1 MKVKIT
7 PQQLNGTIEA
17 IPSKSHAHRLL
28 IAQKLAALQGDGR
41 EDSLQIPAFS
51 EDIAATKDCLTQLDQ
66 GLPRFDCR
74 ESGSTIRFMIPVA
87 MALKDEAVFA
97 GSGKLP
103 QRPLSPLKEEM
114 ERHGCSF
121 GTSAQDADSA
131 KASANA
137 SVSGSKKA
145 SGRGVLESAKA
156 SATGDSHAADASG
169 RDVPEAAKTSAAAG
183 TSGTAKT
190 LMDAKDLEA
199 GTAKTSANVSS
210 GSAKDSG
217 RGVTSEICRIRGRL
231 QPGKYE
237 LAGNISSQFI
247 TGLLFALPLL
257 DGDSSLQLTTKLE
270 SAGYVDLTLQVL
282 REFGIEIREVRE
294 MHVVRENRESWEAR
308 ETREVR
314 EVIADGDAG
323 ADSAQKSQSAVL
335 AESENSL
342 DKKNFPAATSPDA
355 AERSDAAASP
365 KPATNSVAA
374 SEWDFKANSEIPFE
388 RNPGANAEFSSGN
401 CLIRYEIP
409 GNQVYREPEGLKV
422 EGDWSNAAFWLVAGA
437 LGGDVTCTGLNPQS
451 AQRDKEIITVLEKMG
466 AKIERKNTVY
476 HISENSIPLHGETVS
491 AAQFPDLVP
500 VIAVA
505 MTGADGASA
514 ITDAQRLR
522 IKESDRLAT
531 VCDFLTI
538 LGTDIRQTEDGLII
552 HENDCKC
559 SHEIT
564 IKDGRENGCKDT
576 PAGTA
581 AHCPSPPLSGGTVSS
596 HNDHRIAMA
605 AAVAS
610 CRADGPVIITGAE
623 AVKKSYPDFFTDFTR
638 LGGKIEILED

>member
-1 MKVKIT
+1 MNIKIT

-28 IAQKLAALQGDGR
+28 IAQKLAALQGGGQ
-41 EDSLQIPAFS
+41 EDPLAIPTFS
-51 EDIAATKDCLTQLDQ
+51 EDIDATKGCLAQLDEE
-66 GLPRFDCR
+66 LPRFDCR

-103 QRPLSPLKEEM
+103 QRPLSPLMEEM

-121 GTSAQDADSA
+121 EMLA
-131 KASANA
+131 
-137 SVSGSKKA
+137 
-145 SGRGVLESAKA
+145 
-156 SATGDSHAADASG
+156 
-169 RDVPEAAKTSAAAG
+169 AAKNPVAVNDSVAAKSPANG
-183 TSGTAKT
+183 SDAATA
-190 LMDAKDLEA
+190 
-199 GTAKTSANVSS
+199 
-210 GSAKDSG
+210 SG

-257 DGDSSLQLTTKLE
+257 NGDSSLQLTTKLE

-282 REFGIEIREVRE
+282 REFGIEIRKVRE
-294 MHVVRENRESWEAR
+294 KITDEDANAEKKVVISERAAEQ
-308 ETREVR
+308 
-314 EVIADGDAG
+314 
-323 ADSAQKSQSAVL
+323 ADSL
-335 AESENSL
+335 SL
-342 DKKNFPAATSPDA
+342 T
-355 AERSDAAASP
+355 
-365 KPATNSVAA
+365 
-374 SEWDFKANSEIPFE
+374 ANSEADLEGISE
-388 RNPGANAEFSSGN
+388 ANLESNSEN
-401 CLIRYEIP
+401 YLIRYEIP
-409 GNQVYREPEGLKV
+409 GNQIYREPEGLKI

-437 LGGDVTCTGLNPQS
+437 LGGNITCTGLNPDS
-451 AQRDKEIITVLEKMG
+451 TQRDKEIVTVLEKMG
-466 AKIERKNTVY
+466 AKIERENTAY
-476 HISENSIPLHGETVS
+476 HIAGNDAPLHGETVS

-500 VIAVA
+500 VMAVA
-505 MTGADGASA
+505 MTGASDASS
-514 ITDAQRLR
+514 ITNAERLR

-552 HENDCKC
+552 HENKNNTDP
-559 SHEIT
+559 S
-564 IKDGRENGCKDT
+564 
-576 PAGTA
+576 GTA
-581 AHCPSPPLSGGTVSS
+581 AHCPAPPLSGGTVSS

-610 CRADGPVIITGAE
+610 CRADGPIVITGAE
-623 AVKKSYPDFFTDFTR
+623 AVKKSYPDFFTDFTK

>member
-1 MKVKIT
+1 MNIKIT

-28 IAQKLAALQGDGR
+28 IAQKLAALQGGGQ
-41 EDSLQIPAFS
+41 EDPLAIPTFS
-51 EDIAATKDCLTQLDQ
+51 EDIDATKGCLAQLDEE
-66 GLPRFDCR
+66 LPRFDCR

-121 GTSAQDADSA
+121 EMLA
-131 KASANA
+131 
-137 SVSGSKKA
+137 
-145 SGRGVLESAKA
+145 
-156 SATGDSHAADASG
+156 
-169 RDVPEAAKTSAAAG
+169 AAKGAAG
-183 TSGTAKT
+183 ALNCATA
-190 LMDAKDLEA
+190 
-199 GTAKTSANVSS
+199 
-210 GSAKDSG
+210 SG

-257 DGDSSLQLTTKLE
+257 NGDSSLQLTTKLE

-294 MHVVRENRESWEAR
+294 KITDEDANAGKKVVISERAAEQ
-308 ETREVR
+308 
-314 EVIADGDAG
+314 
-323 ADSAQKSQSAVL
+323 ADSL
-335 AESENSL
+335 SL
-342 DKKNFPAATSPDA
+342 T
-355 AERSDAAASP
+355 
-365 KPATNSVAA
+365 
-374 SEWDFKANSEIPFE
+374 ANSEADLEGISE
-388 RNPGANAEFSSGN
+388 ANLESNSEN
-401 CLIRYEIP
+401 YLIRYEIP
-409 GNQVYREPEGLKV
+409 GNQIYREPEGLKV

-437 LGGDVTCTGLNPQS
+437 LGGNITCTGLNPDS
-451 AQRDKEIITVLEKMG
+451 TQRDKEIVTVLEKMG
-466 AKIERKNTVY
+466 AKIERENTAY
-476 HISENSIPLHGETVS
+476 HIAGNDAPLHGETVS

-500 VIAVA
+500 VMAVA
-505 MTGADGASA
+505 MTGASDASS
-514 ITDAQRLR
+514 ITNAERLR

-538 LGTDIRQTEDGLII
+538 LGTDIRQIEDGLII
-552 HENDCKC
+552 HENKNNTDP
-559 SHEIT
+559 S
-564 IKDGRENGCKDT
+564 
-576 PAGTA
+576 GTA
-581 AHCPSPPLSGGTVSS
+581 AHCPAPPLSGGTVSS

-610 CRADGPVIITGAE
+610 CRADGPIVITGAE
-623 AVKKSYPDFFTDFTR
+623 AVKKSYPDFFTDFTK

>member
-1 MKVKIT
+1 MNIKIT

-28 IAQKLAALQGDGR
+28 IAQKRAALQGGGQ
-41 EDSLQIPAFS
+41 EDPLAIPTFS
-51 EDIAATKDCLTQLDQ
+51 EDIDATKGCLAQLDEA
-66 GLPRFDCR
+66 LPRFDCR

-121 GTSAQDADSA
+121 EMLATAKGAAGALNCA
-131 KASANA
+131 KAS
-137 SVSGSKKA
+137 
-145 SGRGVLESAKA
+145 E
-156 SATGDSHAADASG
+156 
-169 RDVPEAAKTSAAAG
+169 
-183 TSGTAKT
+183 
-190 LMDAKDLEA
+190 
-199 GTAKTSANVSS
+199 
-210 GSAKDSG
+210 

-257 DGDSSLQLTTKLE
+257 NGDSSLQLTTKLE

-282 REFGIEIREVRE
+282 REFGIEIQEVRE
-294 MHVVRENRESWEAR
+294 KITDEDANVGKKVVISERAAEQ
-308 ETREVR
+308 
-314 EVIADGDAG
+314 
-323 ADSAQKSQSAVL
+323 ADSL
-335 AESENSL
+335 SL
-342 DKKNFPAATSPDA
+342 T
-355 AERSDAAASP
+355 
-365 KPATNSVAA
+365 
-374 SEWDFKANSEIPFE
+374 ANSEADLEGISE
-388 RNPGANAEFSSGN
+388 ANLESNSEN
-401 CLIRYEIP
+401 YLIRYEIP
-409 GNQVYREPEGLKV
+409 GNQIYREPEGLKV

-437 LGGDVTCTGLNPQS
+437 LGGNITCTGLNPDS
-451 AQRDKEIITVLEKMG
+451 TQRDKEIVTVLEKMG
-466 AKIERKNTVY
+466 AKIERENTAY
-476 HISENSIPLHGETVS
+476 HIAGNGAPLHGETVS

-500 VIAVA
+500 VMAVA
-505 MTGADGASA
+505 MTGAGDASS
-514 ITDAQRLR
+514 ITNAERLR

-552 HENDCKC
+552 HENKNNTDP
-559 SHEIT
+559 S
-564 IKDGRENGCKDT
+564 
-576 PAGTA
+576 GTA
-581 AHCPSPPLSGGTVSS
+581 AHCPAPPLSGGTVSS

-610 CRADGPVIITGAE
+610 CRADGPIVITGAE
-623 AVKKSYPDFFTDFTR
+623 AVKKSYPDFFTDFVK

>member
-1 MKVKIT
+1 MNIKIT

-28 IAQKLAALQGDGR
+28 IAQKLAALQGGGQ
-41 EDSLQIPAFS
+41 EDPLAIPTFS
-51 EDIAATKDCLTQLDQ
+51 EDIDATKGCLAQLDEA
-66 GLPRFDCR
+66 LPRFDCR

-121 GTSAQDADSA
+121 EMLATAKNPAAVNDS
-131 KASANA
+131 
-137 SVSGSKKA
+137 V
-145 SGRGVLESAKA
+145 
-156 SATGDSHAADASG
+156 
-169 RDVPEAAKTSAAAG
+169 AAKSPANGSDAA
-183 TSGTAKT
+183 TA
-190 LMDAKDLEA
+190 
-199 GTAKTSANVSS
+199 
-210 GSAKDSG
+210 SG

-257 DGDSSLQLTTKLE
+257 NGDSSLQLTTKLE

-294 MHVVRENRESWEAR
+294 KITDEDANAGKKVVISERAAEQ
-308 ETREVR
+308 
-314 EVIADGDAG
+314 
-323 ADSAQKSQSAVL
+323 ADSL
-335 AESENSL
+335 SL
-342 DKKNFPAATSPDA
+342 T
-355 AERSDAAASP
+355 
-365 KPATNSVAA
+365 
-374 SEWDFKANSEIPFE
+374 ANSEADLEGISE
-388 RNPGANAEFSSGN
+388 ANLESNSEN
-401 CLIRYEIP
+401 YLIRYEIP
-409 GNQVYREPEGLKV
+409 GNQIYREPEGLKV

-437 LGGDVTCTGLNPQS
+437 LGGNITCTGLNPDS
-451 AQRDKEIITVLEKMG
+451 TQRDKEIVTVLEKMG
-466 AKIERKNTVY
+466 AKIERENTAY
-476 HISENSIPLHGETVS
+476 HIAGNDAPLHGETVS

-500 VIAVA
+500 VMAVA
-505 MTGADGASA
+505 MTGVSDASS
-514 ITDAQRLR
+514 ITNAERLR

-552 HENDCKC
+552 HENKNNTDP
-559 SHEIT
+559 S
-564 IKDGRENGCKDT
+564 
-576 PAGTA
+576 GTA
-581 AHCPSPPLSGGTVSS
+581 AHCLAPPLSGGTVSS

-610 CRADGPVIITGAE
+610 CRADGPIVITGAE
-623 AVKKSYPDFFTDFTR
+623 AVKKSYPDFFTDFVK

>member
-1 MKVKIT
+1 MNIKIT

-28 IAQKLAALQGDGR
+28 IAQKLAALQGGGQ
-41 EDSLQIPAFS
+41 EDPLAIPTFS
-51 EDIAATKDCLTQLDQ
+51 EDIDATKGCLAQLDEE
-66 GLPRFDCR
+66 LPRFDCR

-121 GTSAQDADSA
+121 EMLA
-131 KASANA
+131 
-137 SVSGSKKA
+137 
-145 SGRGVLESAKA
+145 
-156 SATGDSHAADASG
+156 
-169 RDVPEAAKTSAAAG
+169 AAKGAAG
-183 TSGTAKT
+183 ALNCATA
-190 LMDAKDLEA
+190 
-199 GTAKTSANVSS
+199 
-210 GSAKDSG
+210 SG

-257 DGDSSLQLTTKLE
+257 NGDSSLQLTTKLE

-294 MHVVRENRESWEAR
+294 KITDEDANAGKKVVISERAAEQ
-308 ETREVR
+308 
-314 EVIADGDAG
+314 
-323 ADSAQKSQSAVL
+323 ADSL
-335 AESENSL
+335 SL
-342 DKKNFPAATSPDA
+342 T
-355 AERSDAAASP
+355 
-365 KPATNSVAA
+365 
-374 SEWDFKANSEIPFE
+374 ANSEADLEGISE
-388 RNPGANAEFSSGN
+388 ANLESNSEN
-401 CLIRYEIP
+401 YLIRYEIP
-409 GNQVYREPEGLKV
+409 GNQIYREPEGLKV

-437 LGGDVTCTGLNPQS
+437 LGGNITCTGLNPDS
-451 AQRDKEIITVLEKMG
+451 TQRDKEIVTVLEKMG
-466 AKIERKNTVY
+466 AKIERKNTAY
-476 HISENSIPLHGETVS
+476 HIAGNDAPLHGETVS

-500 VIAVA
+500 VMAVA
-505 MTGADGASA
+505 MTGASDVSS
-514 ITDAQRLR
+514 ITNAERLR

-552 HENDCKC
+552 HENKNNTDP
-559 SHEIT
+559 S
-564 IKDGRENGCKDT
+564 
-576 PAGTA
+576 GTA
-581 AHCPSPPLSGGTVSS
+581 AHCPAPPLSGGTVSS

-610 CRADGPVIITGAE
+610 CRADGPIVITGAE
-623 AVKKSYPDFFTDFTR
+623 AVKKSYPDFFTDFVK

>member
-1 MKVKIT
+1 MNIKIT

-28 IAQKLAALQGDGR
+28 IAQKLAALQGGGQ
-41 EDSLQIPAFS
+41 EDPLAIPTFS
-51 EDIAATKDCLTQLDQ
+51 EDIDATKGCLAQLDEE
-66 GLPRFDCR
+66 LPRFDCR

-103 QRPLSPLKEEM
+103 QRPLSPLMEEM

-121 GTSAQDADSA
+121 EMLAAAKGAAGALNCA
-131 KASANA
+131 KAS
-137 SVSGSKKA
+137 
-145 SGRGVLESAKA
+145 E
-156 SATGDSHAADASG
+156 
-169 RDVPEAAKTSAAAG
+169 
-183 TSGTAKT
+183 
-190 LMDAKDLEA
+190 
-199 GTAKTSANVSS
+199 
-210 GSAKDSG
+210 

-247 TGLLFALPLL
+247 TGLLFTLPLL
-257 DGDSSLQLTTKLE
+257 NGDSSLQLTTKLE

-294 MHVVRENRESWEAR
+294 KITDEDANAGKKVVISERAAEQ
-308 ETREVR
+308 
-314 EVIADGDAG
+314 
-323 ADSAQKSQSAVL
+323 ADSL
-335 AESENSL
+335 SL
-342 DKKNFPAATSPDA
+342 T
-355 AERSDAAASP
+355 
-365 KPATNSVAA
+365 
-374 SEWDFKANSEIPFE
+374 ANSEADLEGISE
-388 RNPGANAEFSSGN
+388 ANLESNSEN
-401 CLIRYEIP
+401 YLIRYEIP
-409 GNQVYREPEGLKV
+409 GNQIYREPEGLKV

-437 LGGDVTCTGLNPQS
+437 LGGNITCTGLNPDS
-451 AQRDKEIITVLEKMG
+451 TQRDKEIVTVLEKMG
-466 AKIERKNTVY
+466 AKIERENTAY
-476 HISENSIPLHGETVS
+476 HIAGNDAPLHGETVS

-500 VIAVA
+500 VMAVA
-505 MTGADGASA
+505 MTGASGTSS
-514 ITDAQRLR
+514 ITNAERLR

-552 HENDCKC
+552 HENKNNTDP
-559 SHEIT
+559 S
-564 IKDGRENGCKDT
+564 
-576 PAGTA
+576 GTA
-581 AHCPSPPLSGGTVSS
+581 AHCPAPPLSGGTVSS

-610 CRADGPVIITGAE
+610 CRADGPIVITGAE
-623 AVKKSYPDFFTDFTR
+623 AVKKSYPDFFTDFVK

>member
-1 MKVKIT
+1 MNIKIT

-28 IAQKLAALQGDGR
+28 IAQKLAALQGGGQ
-41 EDSLQIPAFS
+41 EDPLAIPTFS
-51 EDIAATKDCLTQLDQ
+51 EDIDATKGCLAQLDEE
-66 GLPRFDCR
+66 LPRFDCR

-121 GTSAQDADSA
+121 EMLATAKNPAAVNDS
-131 KASANA
+131 
-137 SVSGSKKA
+137 V
-145 SGRGVLESAKA
+145 
-156 SATGDSHAADASG
+156 
-169 RDVPEAAKTSAAAG
+169 AAKSPANGSDAA
-183 TSGTAKT
+183 T
-190 LMDAKDLEA
+190 
-199 GTAKTSANVSS
+199 V
-210 GSAKDSG
+210 SG
-217 RGVTSEICRIRGRL
+217 RGVTSEICRIRSRL

-257 DGDSSLQLTTKLE
+257 NGDSSLQLTTKLE

-294 MHVVRENRESWEAR
+294 KITDEDANAGKKVVISERAAEQ
-308 ETREVR
+308 
-314 EVIADGDAG
+314 
-323 ADSAQKSQSAVL
+323 ADSL
-335 AESENSL
+335 SL
-342 DKKNFPAATSPDA
+342 T
-355 AERSDAAASP
+355 
-365 KPATNSVAA
+365 
-374 SEWDFKANSEIPFE
+374 ANSEADLEGISE
-388 RNPGANAEFSSGN
+388 ANLESNSEN
-401 CLIRYEIP
+401 YLIRYEIP
-409 GNQVYREPEGLKV
+409 GNQIYREPEGLKV

-437 LGGDVTCTGLNPQS
+437 LGGNITCTGLNPDS
-451 AQRDKEIITVLEKMG
+451 TQRDKEIVTVLEKMG
-466 AKIERKNTVY
+466 AKIERKNTAY
-476 HISENSIPLHGETVS
+476 HIVGNGAPLHGETVS

-500 VIAVA
+500 VMAVA
-505 MTGADGASA
+505 MTGASDASS
-514 ITDAQRLR
+514 ITNAERLR

-552 HENDCKC
+552 HENKNNTDP
-559 SHEIT
+559 S
-564 IKDGRENGCKDT
+564 
-576 PAGTA
+576 GTA
-581 AHCPSPPLSGGTVSS
+581 AHCPAPPLSGGTVSS

-623 AVKKSYPDFFTDFTR
+623 AVKKSYPDFFTDFTK

>member
-1 MKVKIT
+1 MNIKIT

-28 IAQKLAALQGDGR
+28 IAQKLAALQGGGQ
-41 EDSLQIPAFS
+41 EDPLAIPTFS
-51 EDIAATKDCLTQLDQ
+51 EDIDATKGCLAQLDEE
-66 GLPRFDCR
+66 LPRFDCR

-103 QRPLSPLKEEM
+103 QRPLSPLMEEM

-121 GTSAQDADSA
+121 EMLAAAKGAAGALNCA
-131 KASANA
+131 KAS
-137 SVSGSKKA
+137 
-145 SGRGVLESAKA
+145 E
-156 SATGDSHAADASG
+156 
-169 RDVPEAAKTSAAAG
+169 
-183 TSGTAKT
+183 
-190 LMDAKDLEA
+190 
-199 GTAKTSANVSS
+199 
-210 GSAKDSG
+210 

-257 DGDSSLQLTTKLE
+257 NSDSSLQLTTKLE

-282 REFGIEIREVRE
+282 REFGIEIREVWE
-294 MHVVRENRESWEAR
+294 KITDEDANAGKKVVISERAAEQ
-308 ETREVR
+308 
-314 EVIADGDAG
+314 
-323 ADSAQKSQSAVL
+323 ADSL
-335 AESENSL
+335 SL
-342 DKKNFPAATSPDA
+342 T
-355 AERSDAAASP
+355 
-365 KPATNSVAA
+365 
-374 SEWDFKANSEIPFE
+374 ANSEADLEGISE
-388 RNPGANAEFSSGN
+388 ANLESNSEN
-401 CLIRYEIP
+401 YLIRYEIP
-409 GNQVYREPEGLKV
+409 GNQIYREPEGLKV

-437 LGGDVTCTGLNPQS
+437 LGGNITCTGLNPDS
-451 AQRDKEIITVLEKMG
+451 TQRDKEIVTVLEKMG
-466 AKIERKNTVY
+466 AKIERENTAY
-476 HISENSIPLHGETVS
+476 HIAGNDAPLHGETVS

-500 VIAVA
+500 VMAVA
-505 MTGADGASA
+505 MTWASGTSS
-514 ITDAQRLR
+514 ITNAERLR

-552 HENDCKC
+552 HENKSNTDP
-559 SHEIT
+559 S
-564 IKDGRENGCKDT
+564 
-576 PAGTA
+576 GTA
-581 AHCPSPPLSGGTVSS
+581 AHCPAPPLSGGTVSS

-610 CRADGPVIITGAE
+610 CRADGPIVITGAE
-623 AVKKSYPDFFTDFTR
+623 AVKKSYPDFFTDFVK

>member
-1 MKVKIT
+1 MNIKIT

-28 IAQKLAALQGDGR
+28 IAQKLAALQGGGQ
-41 EDSLQIPAFS
+41 EDPLAIPTFS
-51 EDIAATKDCLTQLDQ
+51 EDIDATKGCLAQLDEE
-66 GLPRFDCR
+66 LPRFDCR

-121 GTSAQDADSA
+121 EMLAAAKGAAGALNCA
-131 KASANA
+131 KAS
-137 SVSGSKKA
+137 
-145 SGRGVLESAKA
+145 E
-156 SATGDSHAADASG
+156 
-169 RDVPEAAKTSAAAG
+169 
-183 TSGTAKT
+183 
-190 LMDAKDLEA
+190 
-199 GTAKTSANVSS
+199 
-210 GSAKDSG
+210 

-257 DGDSSLQLTTKLE
+257 NGDSSLQLTTKLE

-282 REFGIEIREVRE
+282 REFGIKIREVRE
-294 MHVVRENRESWEAR
+294 KITDEDANAGKKVVISERAAEQ
-308 ETREVR
+308 
-314 EVIADGDAG
+314 
-323 ADSAQKSQSAVL
+323 ADSLSS
-335 AESENSL
+335 
-342 DKKNFPAATSPDA
+342 T
-355 AERSDAAASP
+355 
-365 KPATNSVAA
+365 
-374 SEWDFKANSEIPFE
+374 ANSEADLEGISE
-388 RNPGANAEFSSGN
+388 ANLESNSEN
-401 CLIRYEIP
+401 YLIRYEIP
-409 GNQVYREPEGLKV
+409 GNQIYREPEGLKV

-437 LGGDVTCTGLNPQS
+437 LGGNITCTGLNPDS
-451 AQRDKEIITVLEKMG
+451 TQRDKEIVTVLEKMG
-466 AKIERKNTVY
+466 AKIERENTAY
-476 HISENSIPLHGETVS
+476 HIAGNDAPLHGETVS

-500 VIAVA
+500 VMAVA
-505 MTGADGASA
+505 MTGASNASS
-514 ITDAQRLR
+514 ITNAERLR

-552 HENDCKC
+552 HENKNNTDP
-559 SHEIT
+559 S
-564 IKDGRENGCKDT
+564 
-576 PAGTA
+576 GTA
-581 AHCPSPPLSGGTVSS
+581 AHCPAPPLSGGTVSS

-610 CRADGPVIITGAE
+610 CRADGPIVITGAE
-623 AVKKSYPDFFTDFTR
+623 AVKKSYPDFFTDFTK

>member
-1 MKVKIT
+1 MNIKIT

-28 IAQKLAALQGDGR
+28 IAQKLAALQGVGQ
-41 EDSLQIPAFS
+41 EDPLEIPTFS
-51 EDIAATKDCLTQLDQ
+51 EDIDATKGCLAQLDEE
-66 GLPRFDCR
+66 LPRFDCR

-121 GTSAQDADSA
+121 EMLAAAKGAAGALNCA
-131 KASANA
+131 KAS
-137 SVSGSKKA
+137 
-145 SGRGVLESAKA
+145 E
-156 SATGDSHAADASG
+156 
-169 RDVPEAAKTSAAAG
+169 
-183 TSGTAKT
+183 
-190 LMDAKDLEA
+190 
-199 GTAKTSANVSS
+199 
-210 GSAKDSG
+210 
-217 RGVTSEICRIRGRL
+217 RGVTSEICRIRSRL

-257 DGDSSLQLTTKLE
+257 NGDSSLQLTTKLE

-294 MHVVRENRESWEAR
+294 KITDEDANAEKKVVISERAAEQ
-308 ETREVR
+308 
-314 EVIADGDAG
+314 
-323 ADSAQKSQSAVL
+323 ADSL
-335 AESENSL
+335 SL
-342 DKKNFPAATSPDA
+342 T
-355 AERSDAAASP
+355 
-365 KPATNSVAA
+365 
-374 SEWDFKANSEIPFE
+374 ANSEADLEGISE
-388 RNPGANAEFSSGN
+388 ANLESNSEN
-401 CLIRYEIP
+401 YLIRYEIP
-409 GNQVYREPEGLKV
+409 GNQIYREPEGLKV

-437 LGGDVTCTGLNPQS
+437 LGGNITCTGLNPDS
-451 AQRDKEIITVLEKMG
+451 TQRDKEIVTVLEKMG
-466 AKIERKNTVY
+466 AKIERENTAY
-476 HISENSIPLHGETVS
+476 HIAGNDAPLHGETVS

-500 VIAVA
+500 VMAVA
-505 MTGADGASA
+505 MTGASGTSS
-514 ITDAQRLR
+514 ITNAGRLR

-552 HENDCKC
+552 HENKNNTDP
-559 SHEIT
+559 S
-564 IKDGRENGCKDT
+564 
-576 PAGTA
+576 GTA
-581 AHCPSPPLSGGTVSS
+581 AHCPAPPLSGGTVSS

-610 CRADGPVIITGAE
+610 CRADGSIVITGAE
-623 AVKKSYPDFFTDFTR
+623 AVKKSYPDFFTDFVK

>member
-1 MKVKIT
+1 MNIKIT

-28 IAQKLAALQGDGR
+28 IAQKLAALQGGGQ
-41 EDSLQIPAFS
+41 EDPLEIPTFS
-51 EDIAATKDCLTQLDQ
+51 EDIDATKGCLAQLDEE
-66 GLPRFDCR
+66 LPRFDCR

-121 GTSAQDADSA
+121 EMLAAAKGAAGALNCA
-131 KASANA
+131 KAS
-137 SVSGSKKA
+137 
-145 SGRGVLESAKA
+145 E
-156 SATGDSHAADASG
+156 
-169 RDVPEAAKTSAAAG
+169 
-183 TSGTAKT
+183 
-190 LMDAKDLEA
+190 
-199 GTAKTSANVSS
+199 
-210 GSAKDSG
+210 
-217 RGVTSEICRIRGRL
+217 RGVTSEICRIRSRL

-257 DGDSSLQLTTKLE
+257 NGDSSLQLTTKLE

-282 REFGIEIREVRE
+282 REFGIEIRKVRE
-294 MHVVRENRESWEAR
+294 KITDEDANAEKKVVISERAAEQ
-308 ETREVR
+308 
-314 EVIADGDAG
+314 
-323 ADSAQKSQSAVL
+323 ADSL
-335 AESENSL
+335 SL
-342 DKKNFPAATSPDA
+342 T
-355 AERSDAAASP
+355 
-365 KPATNSVAA
+365 
-374 SEWDFKANSEIPFE
+374 ANSEADLEGISE
-388 RNPGANAEFSSGN
+388 ANLESNSEN
-401 CLIRYEIP
+401 YLIRYEIP
-409 GNQVYREPEGLKV
+409 GNQIYREPEGLKV

-437 LGGDVTCTGLNPQS
+437 LGGNITCTGLNPDS
-451 AQRDKEIITVLEKMG
+451 TQRDKEIVTVLEKMG
-466 AKIERKNTVY
+466 AKIERENTAY
-476 HISENSIPLHGETVS
+476 HIAGNDAPLHGETVS

-500 VIAVA
+500 VMAVA
-505 MTGADGASA
+505 MTGASGTSS
-514 ITDAQRLR
+514 ITNAERLR

-552 HENDCKC
+552 HENKNNTDP
-559 SHEIT
+559 S
-564 IKDGRENGCKDT
+564 
-576 PAGTA
+576 GTA
-581 AHCPSPPLSGGTVSS
+581 AHCPAPPLSGGTVSS

-610 CRADGPVIITGAE
+610 CRADGPIVITGAE
-623 AVKKSYPDFFTDFTR
+623 AVKKSYPDFFTDFVK

>member
-1 MKVKIT
+1 MKIKIT

-28 IAQKLAALQGDGR
+28 IAQKLAALQGGGQD
-41 EDSLQIPAFS
+41 EPLVIPTFS
-51 EDIAATKDCLTQLDQ
+51 EDIDATKGCLAQLDEE
-66 GLPRFDCR
+66 LPRFDCR

-121 GTSAQDADSA
+121 EMLA
-131 KASANA
+131 
-137 SVSGSKKA
+137 
-145 SGRGVLESAKA
+145 
-156 SATGDSHAADASG
+156 
-169 RDVPEAAKTSAAAG
+169 AAKTSEAAS
-183 TSGTAKT
+183 TSATAK
-190 LMDAKDLEA
+190 AP
-199 GTAKTSANVSS
+199 ANASN
-210 GSAKDSG
+210 SAKASG

-294 MHVVRENRESWEAR
+294 KITDENATSGENSAADSVREM
-308 ETREVR
+308 T
-314 EVIADGDAG
+314 AG
-323 ADSAQKSQSAVL
+323 GNEN
-335 AESENSL
+335 AESSSENY
-342 DKKNFPAATSPDA
+342 
-355 AERSDAAASP
+355 
-365 KPATNSVAA
+365 
-374 SEWDFKANSEIPFE
+374 
-388 RNPGANAEFSSGN
+388 
-401 CLIRYEIP
+401 LIRYEIP
-409 GNQVYREPEGLKV
+409 GNQIYREPEGLKV

-437 LGGDVTCTGLNPQS
+437 LGGDITCAGLNPES
-451 AQRDKEIITVLEKMG
+451 TQRDKEIITVLEKMG
-466 AKIERKNTVY
+466 AKIERGNTAY
-476 HISENSIPLHGETVS
+476 HIAGKNVPLHGETVS

-500 VIAVA
+500 VMAVA
-505 MTGADGASA
+505 MTGANGTSA
-514 ITDAQRLR
+514 ITNAERLR

-538 LGTDIRQTEDGLII
+538 LGMDIRQTEDGLII
-552 HENDCKC
+552 HENND
-559 SHEIT
+559 SN
-564 IKDGRENGCKDT
+564 D
-576 PAGTA
+576 PSGTA
-581 AHCPSPPLSGGTVSS
+581 AHCPAPPLSGGTVSS

-605 AAVAS
+605 AAAAS
-610 CRADGPVIITGAE
+610 CRADGPVVITGAE
-623 AVKKSYPDFFTDFTR
+623 AVKKSYPDFFTDFVK

>member
-1 MKVKIT
+1 MNIKIT

-28 IAQKLAALQGDGR
+28 IAQKLAALQGGGQ
-41 EDSLQIPAFS
+41 EDPLAIPTFS
-51 EDIAATKDCLTQLDQ
+51 EDIDATKGCLAQLDEE
-66 GLPRFDCR
+66 LPRFDCR

-121 GTSAQDADSA
+121 EMLATAKGAAGALNCA
-131 KASANA
+131 KAS
-137 SVSGSKKA
+137 
-145 SGRGVLESAKA
+145 E
-156 SATGDSHAADASG
+156 
-169 RDVPEAAKTSAAAG
+169 
-183 TSGTAKT
+183 
-190 LMDAKDLEA
+190 
-199 GTAKTSANVSS
+199 
-210 GSAKDSG
+210 
-217 RGVTSEICRIRGRL
+217 RGVTSEICRIRSRL

-257 DGDSSLQLTTKLE
+257 NGDSSLQLTTKLE

-294 MHVVRENRESWEAR
+294 KITDEDANAGKKVVISERAAEQ
-308 ETREVR
+308 
-314 EVIADGDAG
+314 
-323 ADSAQKSQSAVL
+323 ADSL
-335 AESENSL
+335 SL
-342 DKKNFPAATSPDA
+342 T
-355 AERSDAAASP
+355 
-365 KPATNSVAA
+365 
-374 SEWDFKANSEIPFE
+374 ANSEADLE
-388 RNPGANAEFSSGN
+388 RISEANLESNSEN
-401 CLIRYEIP
+401 YLIRYEIP
-409 GNQVYREPEGLKV
+409 GNQIYREPEGLKV

-437 LGGDVTCTGLNPQS
+437 LGGNITCTGLNPDS
-451 AQRDKEIITVLEKMG
+451 TQRDKEIVTVLEKMG
-466 AKIERKNTVY
+466 AKIERENTAY
-476 HISENSIPLHGETVS
+476 HITGNDAPLHGETVS

-500 VIAVA
+500 VMAVA
-505 MTGADGASA
+505 MTGASGTSS
-514 ITDAQRLR
+514 ITNAERLR

-552 HENDCKC
+552 HENKNNTDP
-559 SHEIT
+559 S
-564 IKDGRENGCKDT
+564 
-576 PAGTA
+576 GTA
-581 AHCPSPPLSGGTVSS
+581 AHCPAPPLSGGTVSS

-610 CRADGPVIITGAE
+610 CRADGPIVITGAE
-623 AVKKSYPDFFTDFTR
+623 AVKKSYPDFFTDFVK

>member
-1 MKVKIT
+1 MNIKIT

-28 IAQKLAALQGDGR
+28 IAQKLAALQGGGQ
-41 EDSLQIPAFS
+41 EDPLAIPTFS
-51 EDIAATKDCLTQLDQ
+51 EDIDATKGCLAQLDEE
-66 GLPRFDCR
+66 LPRFDCR

-121 GTSAQDADSA
+121 EMLAAAKGAAGALNCA
-131 KASANA
+131 KAS
-137 SVSGSKKA
+137 
-145 SGRGVLESAKA
+145 E
-156 SATGDSHAADASG
+156 
-169 RDVPEAAKTSAAAG
+169 
-183 TSGTAKT
+183 
-190 LMDAKDLEA
+190 
-199 GTAKTSANVSS
+199 
-210 GSAKDSG
+210 

-257 DGDSSLQLTTKLE
+257 NGDSSLQLTTKLE

-282 REFGIEIREVRE
+282 REFGIKIREVRE
-294 MHVVRENRESWEAR
+294 KITDEDANAGKKVVISERAAEQ
-308 ETREVR
+308 
-314 EVIADGDAG
+314 
-323 ADSAQKSQSAVL
+323 ADSLSS
-335 AESENSL
+335 
-342 DKKNFPAATSPDA
+342 T
-355 AERSDAAASP
+355 
-365 KPATNSVAA
+365 
-374 SEWDFKANSEIPFE
+374 ANSEADLEGISE
-388 RNPGANAEFSSGN
+388 ANLESNSEN
-401 CLIRYEIP
+401 YLIRYEIP
-409 GNQVYREPEGLKV
+409 GNQIYREPEGLKV

-437 LGGDVTCTGLNPQS
+437 LGGNITCTGLNPDS
-451 AQRDKEIITVLEKMG
+451 TQRDKEIVTVLEKMG
-466 AKIERKNTVY
+466 AKIERENTAY
-476 HISENSIPLHGETVS
+476 HIAGNDAPLHGETVS

-500 VIAVA
+500 VMAVA
-505 MTGADGASA
+505 MTGASNASS
-514 ITDAQRLR
+514 ITNAERLR

-552 HENDCKC
+552 HENKNNTDP
-559 SHEIT
+559 S
-564 IKDGRENGCKDT
+564 
-576 PAGTA
+576 GTA
-581 AHCPSPPLSGGTVSS
+581 AHCPAPPLSGGTVSS

-610 CRADGPVIITGAE
+610 CRADGPIVITGAE
-623 AVKKSYPDFFTDFTR
+623 AVKKSYPDFFTDFVK

>member
-1 MKVKIT
+1 MQSRVDDFLFLNRKSRYSEHWIIFPQSEYSHNDELETNTLSQIRYYYNMKIKIT

-28 IAQKLAALQGDGR
+28 IAQKLAVLQGGGQADP
-41 EDSLQIPAFS
+41 LMIPTFS
-51 EDIAATKDCLTQLDQ
+51 EDIDATKGCLAQLDEK
-66 GLPRFDCR
+66 LPRFDCR

-87 MALKDEAVFA
+87 MALKNEAVFA

-121 GTSAQDADSA
+121 EMLAAA
-131 KASANA
+131 KAA
-137 SVSGSKKA
+137 
-145 SGRGVLESAKA
+145 
-156 SATGDSHAADASG
+156 
-169 RDVPEAAKTSAAAG
+169 
-183 TSGTAKT
+183 
-190 LMDAKDLEA
+190 
-199 GTAKTSANVSS
+199 
-210 GSAKDSG
+210 G
-217 RGVTSEICRIRGRL
+217 RGVTSEICRICGRL

-294 MHVVRENRESWEAR
+294 
-308 ETREVR
+308 T
-314 EVIADGDAG
+314 G
-323 ADSAQKSQSAVL
+323 
-335 AESENSL
+335 SENH
-342 DKKNFPAATSPDA
+342 
-355 AERSDAAASP
+355 
-365 KPATNSVAA
+365 
-374 SEWDFKANSEIPFE
+374 
-388 RNPGANAEFSSGN
+388 
-401 CLIRYEIP
+401 LIRYEIP
-409 GNQVYREPEGLKV
+409 GNQIYREPEGLKV

-437 LGGDVTCTGLNPQS
+437 LGGDIICIGLDPGS
-451 AQRDKEIITVLEKMG
+451 TQRDKEIVTVLKKMG
-466 AKIERKNTVY
+466 AEIERQNTVY
-476 HISENSIPLHGETVS
+476 HICGNGVPLHGETVS

-500 VIAVA
+500 VMAVA
-505 MTGADGASA
+505 MTGANGTSA
-514 ITDAQRLR
+514 ITNAERLR

-531 VCDFLTI
+531 VYDFLTI

-552 HENDCKC
+552 HENND
-559 SHEIT
+559 SN
-564 IKDGRENGCKDT
+564 D
-576 PAGTA
+576 PSGTA
-581 AHCPSPPLSGGTVSS
+581 AHCPAPPLSGGTVSS

-623 AVKKSYPDFFTDFTR
+623 AVKKSYPDFFTDFTK

>member
-1 MKVKIT
+1 MNIKIT

-28 IAQKLAALQGDGR
+28 IAQKRAALQGGGQ
-41 EDSLQIPAFS
+41 EDPLAIPTFS
-51 EDIAATKDCLTQLDQ
+51 EDIDATKGCLAQLDEA
-66 GLPRFDCR
+66 LPRFDCR

-121 GTSAQDADSA
+121 EMLATAKGAAGALNCA
-131 KASANA
+131 KAS
-137 SVSGSKKA
+137 
-145 SGRGVLESAKA
+145 E
-156 SATGDSHAADASG
+156 
-169 RDVPEAAKTSAAAG
+169 
-183 TSGTAKT
+183 
-190 LMDAKDLEA
+190 
-199 GTAKTSANVSS
+199 
-210 GSAKDSG
+210 

-257 DGDSSLQLTTKLE
+257 NGDSSLQLTTKLE

-282 REFGIEIREVRE
+282 REFGIEIQEVRE
-294 MHVVRENRESWEAR
+294 KITDEDANVGKKVVISERAAEQ
-308 ETREVR
+308 
-314 EVIADGDAG
+314 
-323 ADSAQKSQSAVL
+323 ADSL
-335 AESENSL
+335 SL
-342 DKKNFPAATSPDA
+342 T
-355 AERSDAAASP
+355 
-365 KPATNSVAA
+365 
-374 SEWDFKANSEIPFE
+374 ANSEADLEGISE
-388 RNPGANAEFSSGN
+388 ANLESNSEN
-401 CLIRYEIP
+401 YLIRYEIP
-409 GNQVYREPEGLKV
+409 GNQIYREPEGLKV

-437 LGGDVTCTGLNPQS
+437 LGGNITCTGLNPDS
-451 AQRDKEIITVLEKMG
+451 TQRDKEIVTVLEKMG
-466 AKIERKNTVY
+466 AKIERENTAY
-476 HISENSIPLHGETVS
+476 HIAGNGAPLHGETVS

-500 VIAVA
+500 VMAVA
-505 MTGADGASA
+505 MTGAGDASS
-514 ITDAQRLR
+514 ITNAERLR

-552 HENDCKC
+552 HENKNNTDP
-559 SHEIT
+559 S
-564 IKDGRENGCKDT
+564 
-576 PAGTA
+576 GTA
-581 AHCPSPPLSGGTVSS
+581 AHCPAPPLSGGTVSS

-610 CRADGPVIITGAE
+610 CRADGPIVITGAE
-623 AVKKSYPDFFTDFTR
+623 AVKKSYPDFFTDFTK

>member
-1 MKVKIT
+1 MNIKIT
-7 PQQLNGTIEA
+7 PRQLNGTIEA

-28 IAQKLAALQGDGR
+28 IAQKLAALQGGGQ
-41 EDSLQIPAFS
+41 EDPLAIPTFS
-51 EDIAATKDCLTQLDQ
+51 EDIDATKGCLAQLDEE
-66 GLPRFDCR
+66 LPRFDCR

-121 GTSAQDADSA
+121 EMLA
-131 KASANA
+131 
-137 SVSGSKKA
+137 
-145 SGRGVLESAKA
+145 
-156 SATGDSHAADASG
+156 
-169 RDVPEAAKTSAAAG
+169 AAKNPAAVNDSVAAKSPANG
-183 TSGTAKT
+183 SDAATA
-190 LMDAKDLEA
+190 
-199 GTAKTSANVSS
+199 
-210 GSAKDSG
+210 SG
-217 RGVTSEICRIRGRL
+217 RGVTSEICRIRSRL

-257 DGDSSLQLTTKLE
+257 NGDSSLQLTTKLE

-294 MHVVRENRESWEAR
+294 KITDEDANAGKKVVISERAAEQ
-308 ETREVR
+308 
-314 EVIADGDAG
+314 
-323 ADSAQKSQSAVL
+323 ADSL
-335 AESENSL
+335 SL
-342 DKKNFPAATSPDA
+342 T
-355 AERSDAAASP
+355 
-365 KPATNSVAA
+365 
-374 SEWDFKANSEIPFE
+374 ANSEADLEGISE
-388 RNPGANAEFSSGN
+388 ANLKSNSEN
-401 CLIRYEIP
+401 YLIRYEIP
-409 GNQVYREPEGLKV
+409 GNQIYREPEGLKV

-437 LGGDVTCTGLNPQS
+437 LGGNITCTGLNPDS
-451 AQRDKEIITVLEKMG
+451 TQRDKEIVTVLEKMG
-466 AKIERKNTVY
+466 AKIERENTAY
-476 HISENSIPLHGETVS
+476 HIAGNDAPLHGETVS

-500 VIAVA
+500 AMAVA
-505 MTGADGASA
+505 MTGASDASS
-514 ITDAQRLR
+514 ITNAERLR

-552 HENDCKC
+552 HENKNNTDP
-559 SHEIT
+559 S
-564 IKDGRENGCKDT
+564 
-576 PAGTA
+576 GTA
-581 AHCPSPPLSGGTVSS
+581 AHCPAPPLSGGTVSS

-610 CRADGPVIITGAE
+610 CRADGPIVITGAE
-623 AVKKSYPDFFTDFTR
+623 AVKKSYPDFFTDFVK

>member
-1 MKVKIT
+1 MNIKIT

-28 IAQKLAALQGDGR
+28 IAQKLAALQGGGQ
-41 EDSLQIPAFS
+41 EDPLAIPTFS
-51 EDIAATKDCLTQLDQ
+51 EDIDATKGCLAQLDEE
-66 GLPRFDCR
+66 LPRFDCR

-103 QRPLSPLKEEM
+103 QRPLSPLMEEM

-121 GTSAQDADSA
+121 EMLAAAKGAAGALNCA
-131 KASANA
+131 KAS
-137 SVSGSKKA
+137 
-145 SGRGVLESAKA
+145 E
-156 SATGDSHAADASG
+156 
-169 RDVPEAAKTSAAAG
+169 
-183 TSGTAKT
+183 
-190 LMDAKDLEA
+190 
-199 GTAKTSANVSS
+199 
-210 GSAKDSG
+210 

-257 DGDSSLQLTTKLE
+257 NGDSSLQLTTKLE

-294 MHVVRENRESWEAR
+294 KITDEDANAGKKVVISERAAEQ
-308 ETREVR
+308 
-314 EVIADGDAG
+314 
-323 ADSAQKSQSAVL
+323 ADSL
-335 AESENSL
+335 SL
-342 DKKNFPAATSPDA
+342 T
-355 AERSDAAASP
+355 
-365 KPATNSVAA
+365 
-374 SEWDFKANSEIPFE
+374 ANSEADLEGISE
-388 RNPGANAEFSSGN
+388 ANLESNSEN
-401 CLIRYEIP
+401 YLIRYAIP
-409 GNQVYREPEGLKV
+409 GNQIYREPEGLKV

-437 LGGDVTCTGLNPQS
+437 LGGNITCTGLNPDS
-451 AQRDKEIITVLEKMG
+451 TQRDKEIVTVLEKMG
-466 AKIERKNTVY
+466 AKIERENTAY
-476 HISENSIPLHGETVS
+476 HIAGNDAPLHGETVS

-500 VIAVA
+500 VMAVA
-505 MTGADGASA
+505 MTGASDASS
-514 ITDAQRLR
+514 ITNAERLR

-552 HENDCKC
+552 HENKNNTDP
-559 SHEIT
+559 S
-564 IKDGRENGCKDT
+564 
-576 PAGTA
+576 GTA
-581 AHCPSPPLSGGTVSS
+581 AHCPAPPLSGGTVSS

-610 CRADGPVIITGAE
+610 CRADGPIVITGAE
-623 AVKKSYPDFFTDFTR
+623 AVKKSYPDFFTDFVK

>member
-1 MKVKIT
+1 MNIKIT

-28 IAQKLAALQGDGR
+28 IAQKLAALQGGGQ
-41 EDSLQIPAFS
+41 EDPLAIPTFS
-51 EDIAATKDCLTQLDQ
+51 EDIDATKGCLAQLDEE
-66 GLPRFDCR
+66 LPRFDCR

-103 QRPLSPLKEEM
+103 QRPLSPLMEEM

-121 GTSAQDADSA
+121 EMLAAAKGAAGALNCA
-131 KASANA
+131 KAS
-137 SVSGSKKA
+137 
-145 SGRGVLESAKA
+145 E
-156 SATGDSHAADASG
+156 
-169 RDVPEAAKTSAAAG
+169 
-183 TSGTAKT
+183 
-190 LMDAKDLEA
+190 
-199 GTAKTSANVSS
+199 
-210 GSAKDSG
+210 

-257 DGDSSLQLTTKLE
+257 NGDSSLQLTTKLE

-282 REFGIEIREVRE
+282 REFGIEIREVWE
-294 MHVVRENRESWEAR
+294 KITDEDANAGKKVVISERAAEQ
-308 ETREVR
+308 
-314 EVIADGDAG
+314 
-323 ADSAQKSQSAVL
+323 ADSL
-335 AESENSL
+335 SL
-342 DKKNFPAATSPDA
+342 T
-355 AERSDAAASP
+355 
-365 KPATNSVAA
+365 
-374 SEWDFKANSEIPFE
+374 ANSEADLEGISE
-388 RNPGANAEFSSGN
+388 ANLESNSEN
-401 CLIRYEIP
+401 YLIRYEIP
-409 GNQVYREPEGLKV
+409 GNQIYREPEGLKV

-437 LGGDVTCTGLNPQS
+437 LGGNITCTGLNPDS
-451 AQRDKEIITVLEKMG
+451 TQRDKEIVTVLEKMG
-466 AKIERKNTVY
+466 AKIERENTAY
-476 HISENSIPLHGETVS
+476 HIAGNDAPLHGETVS

-500 VIAVA
+500 VMAVA
-505 MTGADGASA
+505 MTGASGTSSIANA
-514 ITDAQRLR
+514 ERLR

-552 HENDCKC
+552 HENKNNTDP
-559 SHEIT
+559 S
-564 IKDGRENGCKDT
+564 
-576 PAGTA
+576 GTA
-581 AHCPSPPLSGGTVSS
+581 AHCPAPPLSGGTVSS

-610 CRADGPVIITGAE
+610 CRADGPIVITGAE
-623 AVKKSYPDFFTDFTR
+623 AVKKSYPDFFTDFVK

>member
-1 MKVKIT
+1 MNIKIT

-28 IAQKLAALQGDGR
+28 IAQKLAALQGGGQ
-41 EDSLQIPAFS
+41 EDPLAIPTFS
-51 EDIAATKDCLTQLDQ
+51 EDIDATKGCLAQLDEA
-66 GLPRFDCR
+66 LPRFDCR

-87 MALKDEAVFA
+87 MALKDEAAFA

-121 GTSAQDADSA
+121 EMLA
-131 KASANA
+131 
-137 SVSGSKKA
+137 
-145 SGRGVLESAKA
+145 
-156 SATGDSHAADASG
+156 
-169 RDVPEAAKTSAAAG
+169 AAKGAAG
-183 TSGTAKT
+183 ALNCATA
-190 LMDAKDLEA
+190 
-199 GTAKTSANVSS
+199 
-210 GSAKDSG
+210 SG
-217 RGVTSEICRIRGRL
+217 RGVTSEICRIRSRL

-257 DGDSSLQLTTKLE
+257 NGDSSLQLTTKLE

-294 MHVVRENRESWEAR
+294 KITDEDANAGKKVVISERAAEQ
-308 ETREVR
+308 
-314 EVIADGDAG
+314 
-323 ADSAQKSQSAVL
+323 ADSL
-335 AESENSL
+335 SL
-342 DKKNFPAATSPDA
+342 T
-355 AERSDAAASP
+355 
-365 KPATNSVAA
+365 
-374 SEWDFKANSEIPFE
+374 ANSEADLEGISE
-388 RNPGANAEFSSGN
+388 ANLESNSEN
-401 CLIRYEIP
+401 YLIRYEIP
-409 GNQVYREPEGLKV
+409 GNQIYREPEGLKV

-437 LGGDVTCTGLNPQS
+437 LGGNITCTGLNPDS
-451 AQRDKEIITVLEKMG
+451 TQRDKEIVTVLEKMG
-466 AKIERKNTVY
+466 AKIERKNTAY
-476 HISENSIPLHGETVS
+476 HIAGNCAPLHGETVS

-500 VIAVA
+500 VMAVA
-505 MTGADGASA
+505 MTGASDASS
-514 ITDAQRLR
+514 ITNAERLR

-552 HENDCKC
+552 HENKNNTDP
-559 SHEIT
+559 S
-564 IKDGRENGCKDT
+564 
-576 PAGTA
+576 GTA
-581 AHCPSPPLSGGTVSS
+581 AHCPAPPLSGGTVSS

-610 CRADGPVIITGAE
+610 CRADGPIVITGAE
-623 AVKKSYPDFFTDFTR
+623 AVKKSYPDFFTDFVK

>member
-1 MKVKIT
+1 MKIKIT
-7 PQQLNGTIEA
+7 PQQLNGIIEA

-28 IAQKLAALQGDGR
+28 IAQKLAALQGGGQADP
-41 EDSLQIPAFS
+41 LVIPTFS
-51 EDIAATKDCLTQLDQ
+51 EDIDATKGCLAQLDE

-114 ERHGCSF
+114 ERHGCAF
-121 GTSAQDADSA
+121 DMLAAAKTSAKASDSAESFSEAAKNPKMNASSSA
-131 KASANA
+131 KASAD
-137 SVSGSKKA
+137 SSD
-145 SGRGVLESAKA
+145 SAKA
-156 SATGDSHAADASG
+156 
-169 RDVPEAAKTSAAAG
+169 
-183 TSGTAKT
+183 
-190 LMDAKDLEA
+190 
-199 GTAKTSANVSS
+199 
-210 GSAKDSG
+210 SG

-257 DGDSSLQLTTKLE
+257 DGNSSLQLTTKLE

-282 REFGIEIREVRE
+282 REFGIEIREVRKTTAG
-294 MHVVRENRESWEAR
+294 ENEN
-308 ETREVR
+308 
-314 EVIADGDAG
+314 
-323 ADSAQKSQSAVL
+323 
-335 AESENSL
+335 AESSSENY
-342 DKKNFPAATSPDA
+342 
-355 AERSDAAASP
+355 
-365 KPATNSVAA
+365 
-374 SEWDFKANSEIPFE
+374 
-388 RNPGANAEFSSGN
+388 
-401 CLIRYEIP
+401 LIRYEIP
-409 GNQVYREPEGLKV
+409 GNQIYREPEGLKV

-437 LGGDVTCTGLNPQS
+437 LGGDITCTGLNPES
-451 AQRDKEIITVLEKMG
+451 TQRDKEIVTVLEKMG
-466 AKIERKNTVY
+466 AEIERKNTAY
-476 HISENSIPLHGETVS
+476 HISEKGAALHGETVS

-500 VIAVA
+500 VMAVA
-505 MTGADGASA
+505 MTGADGISS
-514 ITDAQRLR
+514 ITDAERLR

-552 HENDCKC
+552 HENCTKTTPAG
-559 SHEIT
+559 S
-564 IKDGRENGCKDT
+564 

-581 AHCPSPPLSGGTVSS
+581 AHCPAPPLSGGTVSS

-623 AVKKSYPDFFTDFTR
+623 AVKKSYPDFFTDFVK

>member
-1 MKVKIT
+1 MNIKIT

-28 IAQKLAALQGDGR
+28 IAQKLAALQGGGQ
-41 EDSLQIPAFS
+41 EDPLAIPTFS
-51 EDIAATKDCLTQLDQ
+51 EDIDATKGCLAQLDEE
-66 GLPRFDCR
+66 LPRFDCR

-121 GTSAQDADSA
+121 EMLA
-131 KASANA
+131 
-137 SVSGSKKA
+137 
-145 SGRGVLESAKA
+145 
-156 SATGDSHAADASG
+156 
-169 RDVPEAAKTSAAAG
+169 AAKNPAAVNDSVAAKSPANG
-183 TSGTAKT
+183 SDAATA
-190 LMDAKDLEA
+190 
-199 GTAKTSANVSS
+199 
-210 GSAKDSG
+210 SG
-217 RGVTSEICRIRGRL
+217 RGVTSEICRIRSRL

-257 DGDSSLQLTTKLE
+257 NGDSSLQLTTKLE

-294 MHVVRENRESWEAR
+294 KITDEDANAGKKVVISERAAEQ
-308 ETREVR
+308 
-314 EVIADGDAG
+314 
-323 ADSAQKSQSAVL
+323 ADSL
-335 AESENSL
+335 SL
-342 DKKNFPAATSPDA
+342 T
-355 AERSDAAASP
+355 
-365 KPATNSVAA
+365 
-374 SEWDFKANSEIPFE
+374 ANSEADLEGISE
-388 RNPGANAEFSSGN
+388 ANLESNSEN
-401 CLIRYEIP
+401 YLIRYEIP
-409 GNQVYREPEGLKV
+409 GNQIYREPEGLKV

-437 LGGDVTCTGLNPQS
+437 LGGNITCTGLNPDS
-451 AQRDKEIITVLEKMG
+451 TQRDKEIVTVLEKMG
-466 AKIERKNTVY
+466 AKIERKNTAY
-476 HISENSIPLHGETVS
+476 HIAGNGAPLHGETVS

-500 VIAVA
+500 VMAVA
-505 MTGADGASA
+505 MTGASDASS
-514 ITDAQRLR
+514 ITNAERLR

-552 HENDCKC
+552 HENKNNTDP
-559 SHEIT
+559 S
-564 IKDGRENGCKDT
+564 
-576 PAGTA
+576 GTA
-581 AHCPSPPLSGGTVSS
+581 AHCPAPPLSGGTVSS

-610 CRADGPVIITGAE
+610 CRADGPIVITGAE
-623 AVKKSYPDFFTDFTR
+623 AVKKSYPDFFTDFVK

>member
-1 MKVKIT
+1 MNIKIT

-28 IAQKLAALQGDGR
+28 IAQKLAALQGVGQ
-41 EDSLQIPAFS
+41 EDPLEIPTFS
-51 EDIAATKDCLTQLDQ
+51 EDIDATKGCLAQLDEE
-66 GLPRFDCR
+66 LPRFDCR

-121 GTSAQDADSA
+121 EMLAAAKGAAGALNCA
-131 KASANA
+131 KAS
-137 SVSGSKKA
+137 
-145 SGRGVLESAKA
+145 E
-156 SATGDSHAADASG
+156 
-169 RDVPEAAKTSAAAG
+169 
-183 TSGTAKT
+183 
-190 LMDAKDLEA
+190 
-199 GTAKTSANVSS
+199 
-210 GSAKDSG
+210 
-217 RGVTSEICRIRGRL
+217 RGVTSEICRIRSRL

-257 DGDSSLQLTTKLE
+257 NGDSSLQLTTKLE

-294 MHVVRENRESWEAR
+294 KITDEDANAEKKVVISERAAEQ
-308 ETREVR
+308 
-314 EVIADGDAG
+314 
-323 ADSAQKSQSAVL
+323 ADSL
-335 AESENSL
+335 SL
-342 DKKNFPAATSPDA
+342 T
-355 AERSDAAASP
+355 
-365 KPATNSVAA
+365 
-374 SEWDFKANSEIPFE
+374 ANSEADLEGISE
-388 RNPGANAEFSSGN
+388 ANLESNSEN
-401 CLIRYEIP
+401 YLIRYEIP
-409 GNQVYREPEGLKV
+409 GNQIYREPEGLKV

-437 LGGDVTCTGLNPQS
+437 LGGNITCTGLNPDS
-451 AQRDKEIITVLEKMG
+451 TQRDKEIVTVLEKMG
-466 AKIERKNTVY
+466 AKIERENTAY
-476 HISENSIPLHGETVS
+476 HIAGNCAPLHGETVS

-500 VIAVA
+500 VMAVA
-505 MTGADGASA
+505 MTGASGTSS
-514 ITDAQRLR
+514 ITNAGRLR

-552 HENDCKC
+552 HENKNNTDP
-559 SHEIT
+559 S
-564 IKDGRENGCKDT
+564 
-576 PAGTA
+576 GTA
-581 AHCPSPPLSGGTVSS
+581 AHCPAPPLSGGTVSS

-610 CRADGPVIITGAE
+610 CRADGSIVITGAE
-623 AVKKSYPDFFTDFTR
+623 AVKKSYPDFFTDFVK